1 MPLFDSPRHIVSFLF
16 FLIDV
21 LFPNF
26 LRLEAESLKIVG
38 YKRAFAVAGE
48 IGLKGLSVAVQVHR
62 ERDARDHPTATDGAA
77 KVVDCRPRRE
87 R

>member
-1 MPLFDSPRHIVSFLF
+1 M
-16 FLIDV
+16 
-21 LFPNF
+21 
-26 LRLEAESLKIVG
+26 KIVG

-77 KVVDCRPRRE
+77 KVVDCRPDANGTAVRPAICAACATVTASSRSNGM
-87 R
+87 RT